1 MLNVSRL
8 GWENVWIPVNE
19 KRYAEENC
27 ICSLKYIWTFDIF
40 LPRQGRHAPN
50 LHCKRATALTLV
62 VTENGGQ
69 SVDEGE

>member
-1 MLNVSRL
+1 LDFF
-8 GWENVWIPVNE
+8 IE

-27 ICSLKYIWTFDIF
+27 MCSLKYILTFDIF
-40 LPRQGRHAPN
+40 LPRKGHHAPN
-50 LHCKRATALTLV
+50 LHRKRTIALISV